1 MAVVSRNDQ
10 NRERRGARGMFSGWR
25 ILPLAAAGLLAAAAI
40 PAAVPARDHGPRGG
54 DRSGQRGGSGHGPP
68 AGGRARGHRGGSDD
82 SGDGGRP
89 DPPGRRSHDDA
100 PRPSHDAPRPSHDTP
115 PADRGAQGHR
125 QGSGTAEAHRG
136 GGRNAGRGPGRS
148 AGGGRRV
155 SAVSTGTATPAP
167 VAAGP
172 IPVPAGSAAPA
183 PTNVPSTAPA
193 PAQLPRLGRG
203 VEDALASG
211 RARSQAR
218 GASSGVGPSGA
229 GAGAGV
235 AAVGAGNLAAFAGG
249 HGLGATDRLGALS
262 AAGAPARPGTRAGR
276 TTSRV
281 PALLG
286 DALAGVPAG
295 VWALLAALGGLA
307 LLFAGTTTAAAI
319 ASRRRGQALS
329 QVEALAVTD
338 SLTGLLVRGALEG
351 RLAAEVGR
359 ARRYNRQ
366 VSVVFFD
373 VRGLKR
379 INDVHGHGAG
389 DRLLREVG
397 ALLIATSR
405 DHDICGR
412 MGGDECVVV
421 LPEDD
426 GAGAD
431 AFRKRVYAA
440 LPQAR
445 ANVGLTTDW
454 DLTSGVATFPR
465 DGLTPG
471 DLLDT
476 ADRRLYHDRGIEI
489 DPPSSLAR

>member
-1 MAVVSRNDQ
+1 VPTGSVV
-10 NRERRGARGMFSGWR
+10 
-25 ILPLAAAGLLAAAAI
+25 
-40 PAAVPARDHGPRGG
+40 
-54 DRSGQRGGSGHGPP
+54 
-68 AGGRARGHRGGSDD
+68 
-82 SGDGGRP
+82 
-89 DPPGRRSHDDA
+89 
-100 PRPSHDAPRPSHDTP
+100 
-115 PADRGAQGHR
+115 
-125 QGSGTAEAHRG
+125 
-136 GGRNAGRGPGRS
+136 
-148 AGGGRRV
+148 
-155 SAVSTGTATPAP
+155 
-167 VAAGP
+167 
-172 IPVPAGSAAPA
+172 PA
-183 PTNVPSTAPA
+183 PTGVPSTVPPA
-193 PAQLPRLGRG
+193 TPLPRLGRG

-211 RARSQAR
+211 RTISEARSAPSGG
-218 GASSGVGPSGA
+218 GASDVAGRGGV
-229 GAGAGV
+229 AGV
-235 AAVGAGNLAAFAGG
+235 TRVGGVALGAFATGGGLVAPDRLAALA
-249 HGLGATDRLGALS
+249 AAS
-262 AAGAPARPGTRAGR
+262 APSRPDIRAGR

-286 DALAGVPAG
+286 DALAGVPTS
-295 VWALLAALGGLA
+295 VWALLAAFGGLA
-307 LLFAGTTTAAAI
+307 LLFAGTTTAAAM
-319 ASRRRGQALS
+319 ASRRRGLALS
-329 QVEALAVTD
+329 QVEARAVTD
-338 SLTGLLVRGALEG
+338 SLTGLLVRGALEV

-397 ALLIATSR
+397 VLLTTTSR
-405 DHDICGR
+405 DHDVCGR

-431 AFRKRVYAA
+431 AFRKRVYGG

-489 DPPSSLAR
+489 DPPATSAR

>member
-1 MAVVSRNDQ
+1 M
-10 NRERRGARGMFSGWR
+10 
-25 ILPLAAAGLLAAAAI
+25 AAA
-40 PAAVPARDHGPRGG
+40 R
-54 DRSGQRGGSGHGPP
+54 
-68 AGGRARGHRGGSDD
+68 
-82 SGDGGRP
+82 
-89 DPPGRRSHDDA
+89 PGR
-100 PRPSHDAPRPSHDTP
+100 T
-115 PADRGAQGHR
+115 QGR
-125 QGSGTAEAHRG
+125 
-136 GGRNAGRGPGRS
+136 GRNAGRGPGRS
-148 AGGGRRV
+148 AGAQKT
-155 SAVSTGTATPAP
+155 SAVSTGTATPTP
-167 VAAGP
+167 VAAAP
-172 IPVPAGSAAPA
+172 IPVPAPSAVPA
-183 PTNVPSTAPA
+183 PTNVPSTTPP

-211 RARSQAR
+211 RARSEAR
-218 GASSGVGPSGA
+218 GARSGRGA
-229 GAGAGV
+229 SGAGAGV
-235 AAVGAGNLAAFAGG
+235 AGVGAANLAAFAGG
-249 HGLGATDRLGALS
+249 HGLGATDRLAALS
-262 AAGAPARPGTRAGR
+262 AAGAPARPGIPAGR

-281 PALLG
+281 PALIG

-295 VWALLAALGGLA
+295 VWALLAAVGGLA

-379 INDVHGHGAG
+379 INDAHGHGAG

-405 DHDICGR
+405 DHDVCGR

-476 ADRRLYHDRGIEI
+476 ADRRLYQDRGIEI
-489 DPPSSLAR
+489 DPPGSLAR